1 MYFFTRKIFFQ
12 FANQFGLM
20 AFSCGSLQAIA
31 ITSKYWKYFKAK
43 KEQNVLKIP
52 PHLFSKYMAMDIKLK
67 TRNTIKKYS
76 PRPVFHKNEL
86 AVQLQGTGSHQFSRL
101 RHFNSS
107 REIRENH

>member
-52 PHLFSKYMAMDIKLK
+52 PHLFSKYMAMIIYKIYMIYD
-67 TRNTIKKYS
+67 KKYNQ
-76 PRPVFHKNEL
+76 K
-86 AVQLQGTGSHQFSRL
+86 
-101 RHFNSS
+101 
-107 REIRENH
+107 I